1 MNLFKRTHTIVL
13 CCLLLAASLLLGA
26 CDLNAL
32 LGTGS
37 TKKTAILYGISIY
50 VDYSIIPYSSNE
62 GIGQNLKY
70 PDDDVNSMANL
81 LSSQGW
87 TVIKRINGGDP
98 ADSSGGA
105 SLANLQT
112 DISNVLSTLESGE
125 RVLFYYSGHGISN
138 PTSSGTTA
146 GEWIFP
152 YGSVSSSTIDYTKA
166 LNPSNLVS
174 LFKPLTDRKAN
185 LVIILDSC
193 NSGGFV
199 ANGTYSSDLPDDYSS
214 SSYLG
219 GQSLTDKA
227 MLFASISDYFN
238 GSTQSGALSAA
249 NVWVLS
255 AAGKSEFSYDDDAV
269 AHGVFTYTLL
279 TATDQSNGYM
289 KADFNHD
296 GFVTL
301 QELYR
306 HSKERLDAIWNIYGY
321 DSDGLPS
328 QFLPHLSGNPLDILI
343 FH

>member
-13 CCLLLAASLLLGA
+13 CCLLLTASLLLDA

-50 VDYSIIPYSSNE
+50 DGTGNDL
-62 GIGQNLKY
+62 QY
-70 PDDDVNSMANL
+70 PAADVASMEAL
-81 LSSQGW
+81 LSAQGW
-87 TVIKRINGGDP
+87 NVISETNSSATAVQLA
-98 ADSSGGA
+98 ADIAIVNA
-105 SLANLQT
+105 SLEEGQ
-112 DISNVLSTLESGE
+112 
-125 RVLFYYSGHGISN
+125 RVLFYYSGHGTTN
-138 PTSSGTTA
+138 PEGSA
-146 GEWIFP
+146 YPGEWIIP
-152 YGSVSSSTIDYTKA
+152 YGGASDPSKR
-166 LNPSNLVS
+166 LNPAGLAA

-255 AAGKSEFSYDDDAV
+255 AAGKSEFSYDDNAV

-279 TATDQSNGYM
+279 TATDQSNGFK

-296 GFVTL
+296 GYVTL

-306 HSKERLDAIWNIYGY
+306 HSKETLDAIWNIYGY
-321 DSDGLPS
+321 DSGGSPS
-328 QFLPHLSGNPLDILI
+328 QFLPHLSGNPLDVLI